1 MNKVLSEIKSIPGII
16 GGFFF
21 DSRHGIQAGNLP
33 TVFKKENLN
42 KIGTVLDKMYMM
54 SNSGLENITDL
65 VLCYDESTISM
76 RRIGK
81 TLSLVIISD
90 PSLNQNLLTMS
101 MNMLA
106 EDFRRIDAGLKEFVE
121 NKEENTG
128 TPVNSIRSLSE
139 EDVIYNSPLATQLQ
153 GMQTALFE
161 ILGPMA
167 QIIFKEAVRDWIQSE
182 EPSETSIPG
191 LLEILAGEIDDPVK
205 EKKYFELISPCMDH
219 IMDND

>member
-1 MNKVLSEIKSIPGII
+1 MNKVLSEIKTIPGII

-42 KIGTVLDKMYMM
+42 RIGAVLEKMYMM
-54 SNSGLENITDL
+54 SNSGLGDITDL

-81 TLSLVIISD
+81 TLSFVIISD

-106 EDFRRIDAGLKEFVE
+106 EDFRKIDAGLKEFGE
-121 NKEENTG
+121 RKEENSENL
-128 TPVNSIRSLSE
+128 VSSIKDLSA
-139 EDVIYNSPLATQLQ
+139 EDVIHHSPLATQLQ
-153 GMQTALFE
+153 GMQTALYK

-167 QIIFKEAVRDWIQSE
+167 EIIFKEAVRDWIQSE

-191 LLEILAGEIDDPVK
+191 LLEILAGEIDDSVK
-205 EKKYFELISPCMDH
+205 EKKYFELISPYMNN
-219 IMDND
+219 IRDND